1 MENQSHS
8 LVAGLFV
15 VVLIIAAIVGAVWLG
30 PTKGPKLLPLDLVT
44 RHSVVGLKAAA
55 PVRYRGVDIGRGDSI
70 AFNPAQP
77 GEIRVRV
84 SVDPAAPLTHSTYA
98 KLSYQGITGVAFIQ
112 LDDEV
117 GTQSAPL
124 LLSSTKIAQLE
135 LQASFLERAEDDA
148 SDVVRKADRVAS
160 RLDELLSENNQKR
173 LMALVDTFQR
183 TLDRYGT
190 LARDLE
196 PTVKAA
202 PALVQR
208 AQGTVESVSRLADD
222 VDDKL
227 AVLDELATTAKE
239 LGTTTDDLHRNTLPR
254 INAVLDV
261 AALDARELKR
271 VLRQVD
277 ARPQSLIFGPPP
289 LAPGPGEH
297 GFEEVMGTAK

>member
-44 RHSVVGLKAAA
+44 RHSVVGLKADA
-55 PVRYRGVDIGRGDSI
+55 PVRYRGVDIGRVDSI

-77 GEIRVRV
+77 GQIRVRV
-84 SVDPAAPLTHSTYA
+84 AVDPAAPLTHSTYA

-117 GTQSAPL
+117 GTKSAPL

-208 AQGTVESVSRLADD
+208 AQGTVESVSGLADD
-222 VDDKL
+222 LDKKL
-227 AVLDELATTAKE
+227 AVLDALATTAKE

-254 INAVLDV
+254 VNALLDDATV
-261 AALDARELKR
+261 DAREFRRALHQ
-271 VLRQVD
+271 LD
-277 ARPQSLIFGPPP
+277 ARPQSLIFGRQP
-289 LAPGPGEH
+289 LPAGPGEP
-297 GFEEVMGTAK
+297 GFVEAVETAK